1 MSENVLTVVSPFDL
15 SPIEELKLNCG
26 SEVEARLAS
35 ARKLADGSPLPIWER
50 VEILEK
56 AAEALNNRVSE
67 FALTIA
73 KEGGK
78 PLKDAEVE
86 AVRAVQGIKNA
97 IEVLNGEDGTS
108 IPMNR
113 NPASSHRM
121 AFTTR
126 EPIGVVVA
134 ISAFNHPLNLIV
146 HQVVPA
152 VAVGCPV
159 IVKPA
164 AATPLSCIH
173 FVNLLYECGLPED
186 WCRVLL
192 LSNADSEALV
202 TDSRVDFF
210 SFIGSSRVGWYLRS
224 KLAPGTRCALE
235 HGGAAPVIVEAD
247 ADLDAMVPSL
257 VKGGYYHAGQVC
269 VSVQRIFAH
278 QEIVDDLQSRL
289 MTEINSLVTGDPVL
303 EQTDVGPLILPRE
316 VDRVEEWV
324 NEAIHLGAEAVSGG
338 QRITATCY
346 QPTLLR
352 GPRAEAKV
360 SQMEIF
366 GPVVCLNSFNEV
378 EDAIE
383 QANSLPVAFQA
394 SVFTQDIDRAMRSAK
409 QLNASAVM
417 INDHTAFRV
426 DWMPFAGRKTSGLG
440 VGGIPYTMEDMTQ
453 EKMIVI
459 HSPEL

>member
-1 MSENVLTVVSPFDL
+1 M
-15 SPIEELKLNCG
+15 
-26 SEVEARLAS
+26 
-35 ARKLADGSPLPIWER
+35 
-50 VEILEK
+50 
-56 AAEALNNRVSE
+56 
-67 FALTIA
+67 
-73 KEGGK
+73 
-78 PLKDAEVE
+78 
-86 AVRAVQGIKNA
+86 
-97 IEVLNGEDGTS
+97 
-108 IPMNR
+108 
-113 NPASSHRM
+113 
-121 AFTTR
+121 
-126 EPIGVVVA
+126 
-134 ISAFNHPLNLIV
+134 
-146 HQVVPA
+146 
-152 VAVGCPV
+152 
-159 IVKPA
+159 
-164 AATPLSCIH
+164 
-173 FVNLLYECGLPED
+173 
-186 WCRVLL
+186 
-192 LSNADSEALV
+192 
-202 TDSRVDFF
+202 
-210 SFIGSSRVGWYLRS
+210 
-224 KLAPGTRCALE
+224 E

-426 DWMPFAGRKTSGLG
+426 DWMPFAGWKTSGLG

>member
-1 MSENVLTVVSPFDL
+1 MAEETFSVVSPFDL
-15 SPIEELKLNCG
+15 SELQQLTYN
-26 SEVEARLAS
+26 SAEDVEHSLSTASSLA
-35 ARKLADGSPLPIWER
+35 AGEPLSVWQR

-56 AAEALNNRVSE
+56 TADALNQRIGD

-73 KEGGK
+73 REGGK

-86 AVRAVQGIKNA
+86 AIRAVQGIKNA
-97 IEVLNGEDGTS
+97 VEVLHGEDGTS
-108 IPMNR
+108 IPMGL
-113 NPASSHRM
+113 NPASSQRL

-152 VAVGCPV
+152 VAVGCP
-159 IVKPA
+159 IIIKPA
-164 AATPLSCIH
+164 ATTPLSCLN
-173 FVNLLYECGLPED
+173 FVKLLYECGLPEE

-192 LSNADSEALV
+192 LSNENSEALV
-202 TDSRVDFF
+202 TDPRVNFF

-224 KLAPGTRCALE
+224 KLAPGARCALE
-235 HGGAAPVIVEAD
+235 HGGAAPVIVAED
-247 ADLDAMVPSL
+247 AELESMVPSL

-278 QEIVDDLQSRL
+278 SSIVEELQSRL
-289 MTEINSLVTGDPVL
+289 VDSIGALISGDPML
-303 EQTDVGPLILPRE
+303 SETDVGPLILPRE

-324 NEAIHLGAEAVSGG
+324 REATSLGASVALGG
-338 QRITATCY
+338 QRISDTCFG
-346 QPTLLR
+346 PTLLR
-352 GPRAEAKV
+352 DTPPEAKV

-366 GPVVCLNSFNEV
+366 GPVVCLNVYSDV
-378 EDAIE
+378 ESAIQ

-394 SVFTQDIDRAMRSAK
+394 SVFTQDIDRAMGAAK
-409 QLNASAVM
+409 RLNASAVM

-440 VGGIPYTMEDMTQ
+440 IGGIPYTMEDMTQ

-459 HSPEL
+459 KAPAL